1 VSLKDELNEL
11 GGDITT
17 ALDDMPLA
25 SALLDRDG
33 VMRWQNGASRELGG
47 DLIGRRLEELVAR
60 SDLEQLHE
68 IFTSTLCHGEP
79 AEFTLHVRDAS
90 GAFIPVDFSSAPVR
104 DGSTVVGVFGI
115 GRPSGKAPA
124 VRQAAGETSDLT
136 PRQLEVLQLLGQGQ
150 STHQI
155 AEALSLSPTTVRNY
169 VAQLLPALGV
179 HTRLQAVVEAK
190 QRGLID

>member
-33 VMRWQNGASRELGG
+33 VMRWQNGASLELGG